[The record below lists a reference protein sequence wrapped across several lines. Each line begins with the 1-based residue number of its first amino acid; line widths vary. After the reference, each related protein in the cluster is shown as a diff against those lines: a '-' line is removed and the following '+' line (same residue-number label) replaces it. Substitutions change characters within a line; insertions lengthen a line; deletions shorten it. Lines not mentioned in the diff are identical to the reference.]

1 MVDNAKIFWS
11 DQALRNLEA
20 IILYLKTS
28 WSEKEVDNFLK
39 KLDHGITLIAQRPK
53 MFPVSLLRSNLRR
66 FVLTKQVSII
76 YTETKLGITIVSL
89 FDNRQDPSTL

>member
-39 KLDHGITLIAQRPK
+39 KLDHGIILIAQRPK
-53 MFPVSLLRSNLRR
+53 MFPMSLLRLKLRR

-76 YTETKLGITIVSL
+76 YTESKLGITIVSL